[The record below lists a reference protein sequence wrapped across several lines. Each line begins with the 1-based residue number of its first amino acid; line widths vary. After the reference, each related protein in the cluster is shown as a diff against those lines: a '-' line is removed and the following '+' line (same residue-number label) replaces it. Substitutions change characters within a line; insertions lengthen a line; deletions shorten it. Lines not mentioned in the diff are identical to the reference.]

1 MLKFLEI
8 QICLKV
14 MTIWTDDSVHVDCL
28 LWATLKVDGS
38 QQPHD
43 DQDSQKKPQV
53 SWDWVSSVLMS
64 REKRDG
70 SVIVEFSNIRY
81 WWVFDLIT
89 TAVDLWDFSLVLFLV
104 QLKARDIQYSFK

>member
-8 QICLKV
+8 QICLKA

-43 DQDSQKKPQV
+43 QDTAKRSHRYPEIEFQV
-53 SWDWVSSVLMS
+53 YSGVRS
-64 REKRDG
+64 REKRD
-70 SVIVEFSNIRY
+70 
-81 WWVFDLIT
+81 
-89 TAVDLWDFSLVLFLV
+89 
-104 QLKARDIQYSFK
+104 Q